1 MAKVAVK
8 LDKRDN
14 CKKPDGTYPLV
25 LVLSHESKTR
35 TISLKY
41 YFLPEQWDNEKCEPI
56 DYSNSKHI
64 GAKIRSYLSK
74 AEMLLVEKKLEL
86 DSMPI
91 SELKIYIQGEIFSTN
106 STPVRVK
113 ENYIR
118 RNIHSES
125 LVEYGKVKMS
135 RLRVAKKQGNANAIR
150 DAFASLKKFTNREEI
165 YFSDIDQ
172 NFLKDYVAYCT
183 ARGNKPNTVRA
194 YLSQIKALFNEAFE
208 DESMSVNSFPKFKIP
223 KAIKTKKRSLRID
236 DISEI
241 RKLELKPKFALWN
254 ARNYFLFMFNIMG
267 LNFIDLAKLKKDQII
282 QAKYNKDKQL
292 IEGRIVYSRS
302 KTKGEFSVKL
312 TTESIEIL
320 NSYNIGDKLNVDFIF
335 PMGFEDT
342 EQGRKRYE
350 QQRKRVNRKLRDVAK
365 MAGISE
371 DITTYYARHSWA
383 TIAKRKLVPISV
395 ISEGLGHADLKTTQ
409 IYLGSF
415 DDDVLDQA
423 NEDIVG

>member
-14 CKKPDGTYPLV
+14 CKRPNGTYPLV
-25 LVLSHESKTR
+25 LVLSHQSKTR

-41 YFLPEQWDNEKCEPI
+41 YFLEGQWDGVELQPI
-56 DYSNSKHI
+56 DYPNAKHI

-74 AEMLLVEKKLEL
+74 AEILLIDKKLEL
-86 DSMPI
+86 DTMPI
-91 SELKIYIQGEIFSTN
+91 AELKVYVQGEIFSSN
-106 STPVRVK
+106 STPTRVK
-113 ENYIR
+113 ENFIR
-118 RNIHSES
+118 RNIQSAS
-125 LVEYGKVKMS
+125 LVAYGNVKME
-135 RLRVAKKQGNANAIR
+135 RLRIAKKHGNANAIR
-150 DAFASLKKFTNREEI
+150 DAFSSLKKFTNREEI

-183 ARGNKPNTVRA
+183 ARGNKPNTIRA

-208 DESMSVNSFPKFKIP
+208 DEAMSVSPFPKYKIP
-223 KAIKTKKRSLRID
+223 KAVKTKKRALRMD
-236 DISEI
+236 NISQI
-241 RKLELKPKFALWN
+241 RKLELKPKSALWS
-254 ARNYFLFMFNIMG
+254 ARNYFLFMFNNMG
-267 LNFIDLAKLKKDQII
+267 LNFIDLAKLRKDQII
-282 QAKYNKDKQL
+282 QAKYDKDKQL

-312 TTESIEIL
+312 TTESIVIL
-320 NSYNIGDKLNVDFIF
+320 NTYNIGEKLNKDFVF

-342 EQGRKRYE
+342 ELGRKRYE
-350 QQRKRVNRKLRDVAK
+350 QQRKRVNRKLREVAK
-365 MAGISE
+365 MAKIPE